1 MKSID
6 VFCHLMPPEYAKIC
20 MAEAPNKSHMFV
32 RALNVASMS
41 NMDARNE
48 VLKPLPGRT
57 NPPVWQPSATTRS
70 KKSLRPTPNFTKAL
84 LPASRSTM

>member
-41 NMDARNE
+41 NMDARN
-48 VLKPLPGRT
+48 
-57 NPPVWQPSATTRS
+57 
-70 KKSLRPTPNFTKAL
+70 
-84 LPASRSTM
+84 

>member
-32 RALNVASMS
+32 RALKVPSMS
-41 NMDARNE
+41 NMESRNE
-48 VLKPLPGRT
+48 VLKEFPGVT
-57 NPPVWQPSATTRS
+57 FFEHQTQT
-70 KKSLRPTPNFTKAL
+70 KKKYG
-84 LPASRSTM
+84 

>member
-32 RALNVASMS
+32 RALKVPAVKSS
-41 NMDARNE
+41 DEFAKE
-48 VLKPLPGRT
+48 KTLP
-57 NPPVWQPSATTRS
+57 V
-70 KKSLRPTPNFTKAL
+70 KKREGSL
-84 LPASRSTM
+84 

>member
-32 RALNVASMS
+32 RALKVPSMS
-41 NMDARNE
+41 NME
-48 VLKPLPGRT
+48 
-57 NPPVWQPSATTRS
+57 
-70 KKSLRPTPNFTKAL
+70 KS
-84 LPASRSTM
+84 